1 MLHDACKYTKKIF
14 VRGFTCFI
22 INHKYGGH
30 SWFCA
35 YVRLPK
41 RNKINKKMRLQK
53 HLSGTPYSFPLLQ
66 NLGAP
71 GGITFNG
78 SIVASDNDTV
88 IGWDYD
94 HYWHRLRAS
103 EGQPV
108 TEEEVIKDIKRF
120 AVRFA
125 KLCGINRK

>member
-1 MLHDACKYTKKIF
+1 MTLANT
-14 VRGFTCFI
+14 
-22 INHKYGGH
+22 
-30 SWFCA
+30 
-35 YVRLPK
+35 PK
-41 RNKINKKMRLQK
+41 RFLYVVSHVSSSTTSMVVIRGSALMSGCLSVTRLTKKKMRLQK